1 MANLIDFNINQLAI
15 MIACVRIMDVLI
27 FQKSVACVY
36 LLLRRLCMLCLFSRI
51 GVGRGKG
58 SKHSR
63 LECTYFTIFGSLQGT
78 YITAVAEPNVRVQ
91 MKALL
96 ARYGHK
102 QDRYGL
108 HYVFW
113 VFLSICLCFV
123 I

>member
-15 MIACVRIMDVLI
+15 MIAFVRIIDVII
-27 FQKSVACVY
+27 FQKIVAGVY

-51 GVGRGKG
+51 GGRGKG
-58 SKHSR
+58 SKHTR
-63 LECTYFTIFGSLQGT
+63 LECTYFTIFGFLQGA
-78 YITAVAEPNVRVQ
+78 YITAVTEPHVRVQ